1 MQSSSNRRRL
11 CTARATDEAAD
22 LLTKRVNE
30 MADSVIQKLNESV
43 DEITN
48 KVKAAEQEIARVK
61 EDIHCERGFRKFMF
75 WLTPIMLAVQTIAI
89 LILAF

>member
-1 MQSSSNRRRL
+1 
-11 CTARATDEAAD
+11 
-22 LLTKRVNE
+22 

-75 WLTPIMLAVQTIAI
+75 WLTPIMLSVQTIAI